1 MRKKTIQ
8 VDSDVW
14 EKLMKLKI
22 ERRARSVNEVL
33 RQLLGETAPSK
44 VPETPQPPPAS
55 PGGAGLPDYIQGNPW
70 LEVLRRRAGSGGSR
84 V

>member
-44 VPETPQPPPAS
+44 VPETQPPPAA
-55 PGGAGLPDYIQGNPW
+55 PGDAGLPDYIQGNPW
-70 LEVLRRRAGSGGSR
+70 LEVLRRRAGSEGSR